1 MSNKPITLHTDTP
14 LAQGVIALL
23 HELETR
29 LELSKPLG
37 VFVAGGVAA
46 HFYTASRSTYDVD
59 AEFSSRIL
67 IPQDLAVEV
76 DMGEQ
81 GVQTLFFDTNYNS
94 TFALMHEDYL
104 KDSVPLDTGLE
115 FIKVNLLAPVDL
127 AVSKISR
134 LSDNDKQ
141 DIADLVRSG
150 CTNAIAIEKRANEA
164 VGGYIGNLKEV
175 RQNIDSA
182 VSIARQAEPKIYRAP
197 KKGVDFGI

>member
-1 MSNKPITLHTDTP
+1 MIEKVKLHTATP
-14 LAQGVIALL
+14 LAQGVIKLL

-46 HFYTASRSTYDVD
+46 HFYTAARSTYDVD

-76 DMGEQ
+76 DMGEK

-115 FIKVNLLAPVDL
+115 FIKVNLLSPVDL

-164 VGGYIGNLKEV
+164 VGGYIGNMKEV
-175 RQNIDSA
+175 RQNINSA

-197 KKGVDFGI
+197 KRGVDFGI

>member
-1 MSNKPITLHTDTP
+1 MSNQPITLHTDTP
-14 LAQGVIALL
+14 LARGVITLL

-46 HFYTASRSTYDVD
+46 HFYTAARSTYDVD

-67 IPQDLAVEV
+67 MPQDLSVEV
-76 DMGEQ
+76 DMGEK

-94 TFALMHEDYL
+94 TFALMHKDYL

-115 FIKVNLLAPVDL
+115 FIKVHLLSPVDL

-164 VGGYIGNLKEV
+164 VGGYIGNMKEV
-175 RQNIDSA
+175 RLNIDS
-182 VSIARQAEPKIYRAP
+182 VFSIAKQAESEL
-197 KKGVDFGI
+197 

>member
-14 LAQGVIALL
+14 LAQGVITLL
-23 HELETR
+23 YELETR

-46 HFYTASRSTYDVD
+46 HFYTAARSTFDVD

-76 DMGEQ
+76 DMGDM

-115 FIKVNLLAPVDL
+115 FIKVNLLSPVDL

-164 VGGYIGNLKEV
+164 VGGYIGNMKEV
-175 RQNIDSA
+175 RQNINSA
-182 VSIARQAEPKIYRAP
+182 VSIARQTEPKIYKAP
-197 KKGVDFGI
+197 KKDLDFGR

>member
-1 MSNKPITLHTDTP
+1 MIEKVKLHTATP
-14 LAQGVIALL
+14 LAQGVIKLL

-46 HFYTASRSTYDVD
+46 HFYTAARSTYDVD

-76 DMGEQ
+76 DMGEK

-115 FIKVNLLAPVDL
+115 YIKVHLLSPVDL

-164 VGGYIGNLKEV
+164 VGGYIGNMKEV
-175 RQNIDSA
+175 RQNINSA
-182 VSIARQAEPKIYRAP
+182 VSIAKQAEPKIYRAP
-197 KKGVDFGI
+197 KKDLDFGR

>member
-1 MSNKPITLHTDTP
+1 MSNKPIALHMDTP
-14 LAQGVIALL
+14 LAKGVITLL

-46 HFYTASRSTYDVD
+46 HFYTAARSTYDVD
-59 AEFSSRIL
+59 AEFSSRVL

-76 DMGEQ
+76 DMGEK

-104 KDSVPLDTGLE
+104 KDSVPLDAGLE
-115 FIKVNLLAPVDL
+115 FIRVNLLSPVDL

-134 LSDNDKQ
+134 LSDNDKL

-150 CTNAIAIEKRANEA
+150 CTNASAIEKRANEA
-164 VGGYIGNLKEV
+164 IGGYIGNMSEV
-175 RQNIDSA
+175 RQNINSA
-182 VSIARQAEPKIYRAP
+182 VSIAKQAEPKMHRDP
-197 KKGVDFGI
+197 KKDLDFGR

>member
-1 MSNKPITLHTDTP
+1 MIEKVKLHTATP
-14 LAQGVIALL
+14 LAQGVIKLL

-46 HFYTASRSTYDVD
+46 HFYTAARSTYDVD

-67 IPQDLAVEV
+67 IPQDLAVDV
-76 DMGEQ
+76 DMGEK

-115 FIKVNLLAPVDL
+115 FIKVNLLSPVDL

-150 CTNAIAIEKRANEA
+150 CTNAMAIEKRANEA
-164 VGGYIGNLKEV
+164 IGGYIGNMKEV
-175 RQNIDSA
+175 RQNINSA
-182 VSIARQAEPKIYRAP
+182 VSIAKQAEPKIYRAP
-197 KKGVDFGI
+197 KKDLDFGR

>member
-1 MSNKPITLHTDTP
+1 MSIKPITLHTDTP
-14 LAQGVIALL
+14 LAKGVVTLL

-46 HFYTASRSTYDVD
+46 HFYTAARSTYDVD

-76 DMGEQ
+76 DMGEK

-115 FIKVNLLAPVDL
+115 FIKVNLLSPVDL

-141 DIADLVRSG
+141 DIVDLVRAG
-150 CTNAIAIEKRANEA
+150 CTNSSAIEKRANDA
-164 VGGYIGNLKEV
+164 IGGYIGNMKAV

-182 VSIARQAEPKIYRAP
+182 VSLAKQAEPKIYRAP
-197 KKGVDFGI
+197 KKDLDFGR

>member
-14 LAQGVIALL
+14 LAQGVITLL

-29 LELSKPLG
+29 LELSRPLG

-46 HFYTASRSTYDVD
+46 HFYTAARSTYDVD

-76 DMGEQ
+76 DMGEG

-104 KDSVPLDTGLE
+104 KDSVPLDAGLE
-115 FIKVNLLAPVDL
+115 FIKVNLLSPVDL

-134 LSDNDKQ
+134 LSDNDKH
-141 DIADLVRSG
+141 DIADLIRSG

-164 VGGYIGNLKEV
+164 VGGYIGNMKEV
-175 RQNIDSA
+175 RQNINSA
-182 VSIARQAEPKIYRAP
+182 VSIARQAEPKIYRVP

>member
-1 MSNKPITLHTDTP
+1 MIEKVKLHTATP
-14 LAQGVIALL
+14 LAQGVIKLL

-46 HFYTASRSTYDVD
+46 HFYTAARSTFDVD

-76 DMGEQ
+76 DMGDM

-115 FIKVNLLAPVDL
+115 FIKVNLLSPVDL

-141 DIADLVRSG
+141 DISHLVLSG

-164 VGGYIGNLKEV
+164 VGGYIGNMKEV
-175 RQNIDSA
+175 RQNINSA

>member
-1 MSNKPITLHTDTP
+1 MIEKVKLHTATP
-14 LAQGVIALL
+14 LAQGVIKLL

-37 VFVAGGVAA
+37 VLVAGGVAA
-46 HFYTASRSTYDVD
+46 HFYTAARSTYDVD

-76 DMGEQ
+76 DMGEK

-115 FIKVNLLAPVDL
+115 FIKVNLLSPVDL

-150 CTNAIAIEKRANEA
+150 CTNAMAIEKRANEA
-164 VGGYIGNLKEV
+164 VGGYIGNMKEV
-175 RQNIDSA
+175 RQNINSA
-182 VSIARQAEPKIYRAP
+182 VSIAKQAEPKIYRTP
-197 KKGVDFGI
+197 KKDLDFGI